1 VEASMFGMMRD
12 MATGHMGWAMGVNV
26 VLLAVL
32 LILVVALFKYTV
44 FP

>member
-1 VEASMFGMMRD
+1 MFGMMRD
-12 MATGHMGWAMGVNV
+12 LAAGHMGWAMGVNV

-32 LILVVALFKYTV
+32 LILVVALSKYTV